1 MVSDPIFF
9 EHAIV
14 APVVLPLLVGAALVP
29 IEGRWPQFASALSLA
44 AVLALLALSAA
55 LAVHADTGA
64 VEAYLLGNWRAPFGI
79 ALALDRLSALMLV
92 LTALV
97 ALGAALYAR
106 GGEESRGA
114 HFHALLQFQ
123 LMGLNG
129 AFLTADLFNLF
140 VFFEV
145 LLIASYG
152 LLLHGGGPRRLKAA
166 IHYVAFNL
174 AGSALFL
181 IAVAL
186 LYGLTGTLNMADLAE
201 RVTRVP
207 AENAVLLKI
216 AALLLLV
223 VFSVKAALL
232 PLYFWLPDT
241 YSAAAAPVA
250 ALFAIMTKVGV
261 YAIARILTLVFGAAA
276 GEAALADSAPLVPLA
291 LATLLLAALGSLAA
305 TELRGM
311 VSYLVIVSAG
321 TMLAAIGTGTAAGI
335 AAGIFYMSQATL
347 AAAAMF
353 AACGAVAAQ
362 RNEAGDTLRPGPQLR
377 LAAATGTVFFV
388 AAVAIVG
395 LPPLSGFVAK
405 ALLIEAV
412 LVLDHAASFIAA
424 ILLGSLLVTASL
436 VRAGSVVFWK
446 TKPAAN
452 GAVGTVRCGWQL
464 AAALLLLVA
473 GGGITVW
480 SAPVHHYMQEAAA
493 QLIAPGDYIDAVL
506 GVTPV
511 ESPATRAAGGQ

>member
-1 MVSDPIFF
+1 MKTLVIL
-9 EHAIV
+9 
-14 APVVLPLLVGAALVP
+14 PVLVP
-29 IEGRWPQFASALSLA
+29 FVAA
-44 AVLALLALSAA
+44 AVLLVAAQLTPRLQAAAGLLSVLAQALVAQQLLEATAAGSVLA
-55 LAVHADTGA
+55 
-64 VEAYLLGNWRAPFGI
+64 YPLGNWPAPFGI
-79 ALALDRLSALMLV
+79 VFAVDRLTVVMLL
-92 LTALV
+92 LTAVV
-97 ALGAALYAR
+97 AFAALLASLDEAR
-106 GGEESRGA
+106 PGRN
-114 HFHALLQFQ
+114 FHALWQLQ
-123 LMGLNG
+123 LCGLNG

-145 LLIASYG
+145 LLAASYA
-152 LLLHGGGPRRLKAA
+152 LLLLGEHRQRYRAA
-166 IHYVAFNL
+166 IHYTVINL
-174 AGSALFL
+174 AASALFL
-181 IAVAL
+181 VAVSL
-186 LYGLTGTLNMADLAE
+186 LYGVTGTLNFADLAL
-201 RVTRVP
+201 RVAAAP
-207 AENAVLLKI
+207 EADIGLLQ
-216 AALLLLV
+216 AAGLLLLV
-223 VFSVKAALL
+223 VFAVKAALL
-232 PLYFWLPDT
+232 PLYFWLPLT
-241 YSAAAAPVA
+241 YRAASLPVVT
-250 ALFAIMTKVGV
+250 LFAIMTKVGV

-362 RNEAGDTLRPGPQLR
+362 RNEAGDALRPGPQLR